1 MHLLNFC
8 LEAGSVQDRLHVGHT
23 GSHTIHHAQ
32 DQRSQGQTVAHS
44 TVPQHRL
51 SPIAIGYPPTKN
63 TDLTWTWLENHHVG
77 HELYLWIGMCVF
89 KECVFFK
96 CIFLFQGHSRI
107 VHAKLDGQNLL
118 VGLSKGH
125 LRHPTLPEQ
134 PRIHSSPCIETFS
147 LSAKKSLSS
156 VNSEA
161 QLPYPSIVVFLG
173 SYMD

>member
-51 SPIAIGYPPTKN
+51 SPIAIGYPPMKN

-89 KECVFFK
+89 LMYFPF
-96 CIFLFQGHSRI
+96 
-107 VHAKLDGQNLL
+107 
-118 VGLSKGH
+118 
-125 LRHPTLPEQ
+125 
-134 PRIHSSPCIETFS
+134 PRTFS
-147 LSAKKSLSS
+147 HSTRKIGWSKSVGRAEQGPLATS
-156 VNSEA
+156 NTTRTT
-161 QLPYPSIVVFLG
+161 QDP
-173 SYMD
+173 